1 MKIRPSRQ
9 TDAGGIARVY
19 VQTWQDTYR
28 GILPDGYL
36 DAMTV
41 PGFARSFFQD
51 LQNSRVISFVAEKKE
66 NEIVGFVTGGDESQ
80 RDWIYSGE
88 IYTLYVLKDCQRQGV
103 GLKLVSALANQLNR
117 LSIYTMQVRVLKQ
130 NPNRH
135 FYENIN
141 GIALCSQRLLFA
153 GTILDAIVYGW
164 ISTDLI
170 LTPPQIIPKA
180 KPNSKRL

>member
-1 MKIRPSRQ
+1 MKIRPARK

-19 VQTWQDTYR
+19 VHTWQNVYR
-28 GILPDGYL
+28 GILPDSYL

-41 PGFARSFFQD
+41 PGSERSFFQD
-51 LQNSRVISFVAEKKE
+51 LQNSRVICFVAEKKA
-66 NEIVGFVTGGDESQ
+66 NEIIGFVTGGDESK
-80 RDWIYSGE
+80 RSWIYSGE
-88 IYTLYVLKDCQRQGV
+88 IYTLYVQKDYQRQGV
-103 GLKLVSALANQLNR
+103 GLKLVSALAHQLKR
-117 LSIYTMQVRVLKQ
+117 LGVYTMQVRVLKQ

-141 GIALCSQRLLFA
+141 GIALCTQRLRFA

-170 LTPPQIIPKA
+170 LNPLQLTPKA
-180 KPNSKRL
+180 KPNRLS

>member
-1 MKIRPSRQ
+1 MKIRPARQ
-9 TDAGGIARVY
+9 TDACGMAQVY

-41 PGFARSFFQD
+41 PGSERSFFQD
-51 LQNSRVISFVAEKKE
+51 LQNSRVISFVAEKKA
-66 NEIVGFVTGGDESQ
+66 NEIVGFITGGDERE
-80 RDWIYSGE
+80 RDRIYSGE
-88 IYTLYVLKDCQRQGV
+88 IYTLYVQKDHQRQGV

-117 LSIYTMQVRVLKQ
+117 LGVFAMQVRVLKQ
-130 NPNRH
+130 NPNRR

-141 GIALCSQRLLFA
+141 GIALCTQRLLFA
-153 GTILDAIVYGW
+153 GTILDAVVYGW

-170 LTPPQIIPKA
+170 LNPLQMTPRA
-180 KPNSKRL
+180 NPNRLS

>member
-1 MKIRPSRQ
+1 MKIRPARQ

-41 PGFARSFFQD
+41 PGSERSFFQD
-51 LQNSRVISFVAEKKE
+51 LQHSRVISFVAEKKA
-66 NEIVGFVTGGDESQ
+66 NEIVGFVTGGDESK
-80 RDWIYSGE
+80 RDSIYSGE
-88 IYTLYVLKDCQRQGV
+88 IYTLYVQKDCQRQGV

-117 LSIYTMQVRVLKQ
+117 LGVYAMQVRVLKQ
-130 NPNRH
+130 NPNRR
-135 FYENIN
+135 FYENIH
-141 GIALCSQRLLFA
+141 GIVLCTQRLLFA
-153 GTILDAIVYGW
+153 GTILDAIVYSW

-170 LTPPQIIPKA
+170 LNPLQLTPKA
-180 KPNSKRL
+180 KPSRLS

>member
-1 MKIRPSRQ
+1 MKIRPARQ

-41 PGFARSFFQD
+41 PGSERSFFQD
-51 LQNSRVISFVAEKKE
+51 LQNSRIISFVAEKKA
-66 NEIVGFVTGGDESQ
+66 NEIVGFVTGGDESK

-88 IYTLYVLKDCQRQGV
+88 IYTLYVQKDCQRQGV
-103 GLKLVSALANQLNR
+103 GLKLISALANRLNR
-117 LSIYTMQVRVLKQ
+117 LGVYAMQVRVLKQ
-130 NPNRH
+130 NPNRR

-141 GIALCSQRLLFA
+141 GIALCTQRLLFA
-153 GTILDAIVYGW
+153 GTMLDAIVYGW

-170 LTPPQIIPKA
+170 LNPLQLTPKA
-180 KPNSKRL
+180 KPSRLS